1 MSILH
6 PSRADLRAAAAQ
18 ARRLADALDRLSADG
33 GPSRADLAE
42 APILTY
48 WEPVRR
54 FAPALMGVVDGH
66 PTIRPNRSTV
76 TSELFAMDGDALWAR
91 TWSRWYRLGAPMPAA
106 TGRRQ

>member
-1 MSILH
+1 MSIIH
-6 PSRADLRAAAAQ
+6 PSRANLRAAAAQ
-18 ARRLADALDRLSADG
+18 ARRLADALEMAADG
-33 GPSRADLAE
+33 GPPRAALAE
-42 APILTY
+42 APILSY

-66 PTIRPNRSTV
+66 PTIGPHRATV